1 MVPTMT
7 MKTYDIVVVGSGPAA
22 GLVAKRCRRAGRTV
36 AMVDKR
42 PFAGTCG
49 LRGCVPKKA
58 LVGVAEAVERT
69 RLLHG
74 KGVGAVADLH
84 WPDLMAHKRGFTEPI
99 TGSFLAWLDREG
111 IDHYPGKAVFVG
123 PAAPSS
129 TITLDVDGQLLRGG
143 HVHLA
148 CGSTPRDLGIPGQEL
163 LTISDD
169 FLELDDLPGRVVFVG
184 GGYISMEFAHLA
196 ASVGAD
202 VTVLHRGPEILKGF
216 DADLAAMLRRASEA
230 RGVTVVTGAETTAV
244 EQGDHGLVVTAGGVA
259 YPCDMAVHGAG
270 RVPDVADM
278 GLDVA
283 RVESS
288 GRGIRV
294 NGFMQTTNPRVYA
307 AGDCADTP
315 YDLTPSA
322 TMQAA
327 VAVQNILGGD
337 STPVDFTGVPAVC
350 FTVPRLAGVGLTEAQ
365 AQAEGLDV
373 TVSFK
378 DTTGDFENA
387 HLGELAGAYKV
398 IWENDTDRI
407 VGAHLLGHGAEE
419 TINVFAM
426 AMRLGLSRGRL
437 KEAVWVYPS
446 LTYEIQYM
454 LD

>member
-1 MVPTMT
+1 
-7 MKTYDIVVVGSGPAA
+7 MKTYDLVVVGSGPAA
-22 GLVAKRCRRAGRTV
+22 GLVAKRARKAGRTV

-69 RLLHG
+69 RLLAG
-74 KGVGAVADLH
+74 KGVEGAVGLH
-84 WPDLMAHKRGFTEPI
+84 WPDLMAFKRRFTEPI
-99 TGSFLAWLDREG
+99 TPGYLAWLEREG
-111 IDHYPGKAVFVG
+111 IDHFPGRAVFVG
-123 PAAPSS
+123 PTTPL
-129 TITLDVDGQLLRGG
+129 TLDVDGRLLRAN

-148 CGSTPRDLGIPGQEL
+148 CGAVPADLGFEGREL

-169 FLELDDLPGRVVFVG
+169 FLELEDLPGRLVFVG

-196 ASVGAD
+196 ATVGAD
-202 VTVLHRGPEILKGF
+202 VTVLHRGPEVLKGF
-216 DADLAAMLRRASEA
+216 DADLAAMLRKATEA

-244 EQGDHGLVVTAGGVA
+244 EQDGHGLKVMAGGKE

-270 RVPDVADM
+270 RVPDIVDM
-278 GLDVA
+278 GLDTA
-283 RVESS
+283 GIEFSR
-288 GRGIRV
+288 RGVRV
-294 NGFMQTTNPRVYA
+294 NQFMQTTNAQVYA

-315 YDLTPSA
+315 HNLTPSA

-350 FTVPRLAGVGLTEAQ
+350 YTVPRLAGVGLTEAQ
-365 AQAEGLDV
+365 AEEQGLDV
-373 TVSFK
+373 TVHFK
-378 DTTGDFENA
+378 DTTDSFENA
-387 HLGELAGAYKV
+387 HLCERAGACKV

-407 VGAHLLGHGAEE
+407 VGAHLLGHGAQE
-419 TINVFAM
+419 TINVFAL

-437 KEAVWVYPS
+437 KEAVWAYPS

>member
-1 MVPTMT
+1 MLGPMG
-7 MKTYDIVVVGSGPAA
+7 MKAYDLIVIGSGPAA
-22 GLVAKRCRRAGRTV
+22 GLVAKRARKAGRTV

-42 PFAGTCG
+42 PFGGTCG

-69 RLLHG
+69 RLLAG
-74 KGVGAVADLH
+74 KGVDHAADLH

-99 TGSFLAWLDREG
+99 TGSFLAWLERQG
-111 IDHYPGKAVFVG
+111 IDHYPGRAVFVG
-123 PAAPSS
+123 PA
-129 TITLDVDGQLLRGG
+129 TVDVDGQLLRGG

-148 CGSTPRDLGIPGQEL
+148 CGAAPADLGIPGQEL
-163 LTISDD
+163 LTTSDD
-169 FLELDDLPGRVVFVG
+169 FLELDDLPGRIVFVG

-202 VTVLHRGPEILKGF
+202 AVVLHRGDEILKGF
-216 DADLAAMLRRASEA
+216 DADLAAMLRTASGR

-244 EQGDHGLVVTAGGVA
+244 EADGDGLKVIAGGKE
-259 YPCDMAVHGAG
+259 YSCDMAVHGAG
-270 RVPDVADM
+270 RAPDILDL
-278 GLDVA
+278 GLDKVGIDFT
-283 RVESS
+283 R
-288 GRGIRV
+288 RGVKV
-294 NGFMQTTNPRVYA
+294 NEFMQTTNPQVYA

-315 YDLTPSA
+315 YNLTPSA

-337 STPVDFTGVPAVC
+337 STLVDFTGVPAVC

-365 AQAEGLDV
+365 AEEQGLDV
-373 TVSFK
+373 TVHFK
-378 DTTGDFENA
+378 DTTDSFENA
-387 HLGELAGAYKV
+387 HLGELAGACKV

-419 TINVFAM
+419 TINVFGL
-426 AMRLGLSRGRL
+426 AMRMGLSRGRL